1 MSRGHFI
8 TAASLCGASMGIGLF
23 FGTKYEKLKKE
34 NKDHQTHLLPQTDTK
49 AFFVPSVFASSSIPA
64 TTGMPAA
71 FPQSQPVNRVSEIMK
86 FGFPSLDQVRSF
98 DNFVLSYDRRNRNA
112 QWVFEHIKPEHVM
125 KNENIKRGKS
135 EFMEDNI
142 IHKFFRATNSDFK
155 NSGYDRGHLAA
166 AANHR
171 HAQKAMDQT
180 FTLSNVSPQVGDGF
194 NRDAWNDLE
203 KYVRAKARQNRNL
216 YCCTGPLYLPRRE
229 KDGKVY
235 VKYEVIGKNNVAVP
249 THFFKV
255 LLIENN
261 QGQYELMPFV
271 LPNQP
276 LPKDVKLKKY
286 LVPLESI
293 ERAAGFLLFDKIPRK
308 NIKMISG

>member
-1 MSRGHFI
+1 MAIKLQGHAICSRNA
-8 TAASLCGASMGIGLF
+8 T
-23 FGTKYEKLKKE
+23 E
-34 NKDHQTHLLPQTDTK
+34 NKL
-49 AFFVPSVFASSSIPA
+49 F
-64 TTGMPAA
+64 
-71 FPQSQPVNRVSEIMK
+71 
-86 FGFPSLDQVRSF
+86 
-98 DNFVLSYDRRNRNA
+98 
-112 QWVFEHIKPEHVM
+112 
-125 KNENIKRGKS
+125 
-135 EFMEDNI
+135 
-142 IHKFFRATNSDFK
+142 
-155 NSGYDRGHLAA
+155 
-166 AANHR
+166 
-171 HAQKAMDQT
+171 
-180 FTLSNVSPQVGDGF
+180 QVGEGF

-203 KYVRAKARQNRNL
+203 KYVRAKARQNRNV

-229 KDGKVY
+229 NDGKVY

-255 LLIENN
+255 MLIENN

-293 ERAAGFLLFDKIPRK
+293 ERAAGFLLFDKIPRN